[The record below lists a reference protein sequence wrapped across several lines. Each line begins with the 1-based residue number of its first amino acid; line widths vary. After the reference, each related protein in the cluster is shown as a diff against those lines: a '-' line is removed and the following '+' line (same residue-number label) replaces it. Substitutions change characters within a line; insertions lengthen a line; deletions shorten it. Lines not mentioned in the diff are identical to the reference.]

1 MEGRERDMD
10 RENESGKIREEM
22 GRNSDVRK

>member
-10 RENESGKIREEM
+10 REKESGKIREGM